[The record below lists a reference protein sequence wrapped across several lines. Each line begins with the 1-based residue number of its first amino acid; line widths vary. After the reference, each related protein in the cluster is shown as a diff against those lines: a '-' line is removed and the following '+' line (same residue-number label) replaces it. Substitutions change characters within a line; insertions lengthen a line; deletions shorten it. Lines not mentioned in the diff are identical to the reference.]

1 MRFVIRYAV
10 TNALRLLRETL
21 PLLLLT
27 AAVSLGITVSTALE
41 RQSEAVYAEIES
53 RYETAVSLFY
63 SPVFSQSGRV
73 VSETPRVTCGL
84 IADIADDP
92 DVRTACF
99 RYVYDSDTPWMWQ
112 INFTQ
117 NRGGEDV
124 VVSGME
130 AEPVVFIG
138 VTEYEYADAPAIVQG
153 RALHASDGVT
163 DGRIPVVIPQAAA
176 DEKGVTVGDTLRVA
190 FPQTDSLLDRE
201 FAVVGICEDD
211 ADAAGAL
218 VFYIPLSSIEEAG
231 ALDAAQEIFGN
242 VRFLLRSPGAAAD
255 FIRRAETKWGELPLA
270 MEADDYAYK
279 REVYPASTA
288 LALNRTIR
296 AVSLAA
302 GCVLIVILNLI
313 LIRVRR
319 RELMVLCR
327 IGCTRLPVT
336 LAYILEKALVSITG
350 AAVGYGLVSVLTENG
365 RASEAGGA
373 LAYIGAMLLAEVLS
387 AAAAAFWTVYHGS
400 GEVE

>member
-1 MRFVIRYAV
+1 M
-10 TNALRLLRETL
+10 
-21 PLLLLT
+21 
-27 AAVSLGITVSTALE
+27 
-41 RQSEAVYAEIES
+41 
-53 RYETAVSLFY
+53 
-63 SPVFSQSGRV
+63 
-73 VSETPRVTCGL
+73 
-84 IADIADDP
+84 
-92 DVRTACF
+92 
-99 RYVYDSDTPWMWQ
+99 
-112 INFTQ
+112 
-117 NRGGEDV
+117 
-124 VVSGME
+124 
-130 AEPVVFIG
+130 
-138 VTEYEYADAPAIVQG
+138 
-153 RALHASDGVT
+153 
-163 DGRIPVVIPQAAA
+163 IPQAAA

-201 FAVVGICEDD
+201 FAVVGICGDD

-255 FIRRAETKWGELPLA
+255 FIRRAEAKWGELPLA
-270 MEADDYAYK
+270 MEAEDYAYK

-350 AAVGYGLVSVLTENG
+350 AAVGYGLGIVLTG
-365 RASEAGGA
+365 SGRRASEADGA
-373 LAYIGAMLLAEVLS
+373 LPYIGAMLLAAVLS